1 MLHFRISSWLEENKP
16 LFGLRSALLFVS
28 SFPELSSQGFPSQSP
43 ETEFP
48 INFVKLRKLIVPLKV
63 TKINCEDLKHGI
75 IYTFHMSETFH
86 FVYSVRNII
95 LLEKIEW
102 AQEMENVKF
111 YFTRMSSCVYGKVTP
126 PMCHSIEL
134 SHVIHFIILYN
145 LSVWQSPAPQHF
157 PQIPLL
163 LITFLSPIL
172 MNNMAN
178 WLLAY

>member
-111 YFTRMSSCVYGKVTP
+111 YFTRMSCVYGKVIP
-126 PMCHSIEL
+126 PICHSIKL
-134 SHVIHFIILYN
+134 SHVKWPMSLYCTIWVYDN
-145 LSVWQSPAPQHF
+145 HQHPNISHRSRCF
-157 PQIPLL
+157 
-163 LITFLSPIL
+163 
-172 MNNMAN
+172 
-178 WLLAY
+178 